1 MSRAMIAAGV
11 HLDRAWSQL
20 GTQFGHELRR
30 WSRDTLVHLVELAG
44 NRGVTSLI
52 LAGDLLDR
60 ETIVPDTVD
69 YAGKVLGA
77 FPGSALIVPGRSD
90 WIGAAGPYEL
100 DIWQPNT
107 TIWRTAEFGP
117 WDPVPSLWVS
127 AWTSP
132 AGSAPRIP
140 DKPESLIL
148 LRPAAADLAGQ
159 LPPGSR
165 QRLITTGAL
174 PAEGLTVLPDIVHEP
189 EEAGGSVLIVDSAT
203 GGIEYLSIPGQPGS
217 LVQVDVTGFD
227 ATEQLATALSMALQG
242 TSGPVVLRLIGA
254 LAPRVLLPGFG
265 GPDLPPGAVTN
276 LGSLRYGQLELDSAD
291 RSAEAEFVRAAA
303 ASGAGDLERHQAIA
317 FGLTALAET
326 SIGA

>member
-1 MSRAMIAAGV
+1 MVVAGV

-30 WSRDTLVHLVELAG
+30 WSRDTLAHLVGMAG

-60 ETIVPDTVD
+60 ETIVPDTID

-90 WIGAAGPYEL
+90 WIGGAGPYEL
-100 DIWQPNT
+100 DLWQSNT
-107 TIWRTAEFGP
+107 TIWRAAEFGQ
-117 WDPVPSLWVS
+117 WDAMPSLWAS

-132 AGSAPRIP
+132 AACAPRVP
-140 DKPESLIL
+140 DNPESLIL
-148 LRPAAADLAGQ
+148 LRPAATDLAGQ

-174 PAEGLTVLPDIVHEP
+174 PAEGLTVLRDVVHEP

-203 GGIEYLSIPGQPGS
+203 GSVEYLSIPGQPGS
-217 LVQVDVTGFD
+217 QIRVDVTGLGT
-227 ATEQLATALSMALQG
+227 TERLGTALGMALKG
-242 TSGPVVLRLIGA
+242 AGGPIIVRLTGE

-265 GPDLPPGAVTN
+265 GPELPPGAVTN
-276 LGSLRYGQLELDSAD
+276 LGALRYGQLELDSAD

-317 FGLTALAET
+317 LGLTALAET
-326 SIGA
+326 SMGA